1 MANSDKNILITPS
14 KNLSGL
20 PEIEFTGAGNS
31 SVTLTIPD
39 SSTGTLE
46 FRSGVTTAFSVDSQ
60 IESGNLFSVT
70 NEYNT
75 EIFSVSDKKI
85 TITPELGKIYFNGS
99 ELILPHYEYFSLPS
113 DAEEGGM
120 VFDSTY
126 NVPRFFNGSRWVP
139 LGNQLS
145 GMSPETAG
153 YSALQIKADYP
164 DSVNGSYW
172 IYIDEEPV
180 EVYCDM
186 GGIDGGGW
194 TLIGKSRGTWNAPNI
209 FLKRNFRMDQ
219 MTTNLPLT
227 YSGTWACINAVDFC
241 VNRATELCFSNH
253 ALDRWVKCPMH
264 TQRTT
269 STLFAVEQTYS
280 TIQGDA
286 VTNGNSEYVTA
297 TSWHGI
303 TNSVYVNRYMVM
315 PWSSHGG
322 SYPAWTLNTAG
333 NTNINEYAMSCAVA
347 TGAHHGFTAAST
359 HNGQDAPSDQGD
371 YGWPNSSYNVG
382 GAYMLI
388 FAR

>member
-1 MANSDKNILITPS
+1 MANSDKNILITP
-14 KNLSGL
+14 NVGASGL

-31 SVTLTIPD
+31 SITLTIPD

-46 FRSGVTTAFSVDSQ
+46 FRSGVTTAFTVDS
-60 IESGNLFSVT
+60 EVSSGNLFSVA

-75 EIFSVSDKKI
+75 EIFSATDKEI
-85 TITPELGKIYFNGS
+85 QITPERGKIYLNGN
-99 ELILPHYEYFSLPS
+99 EFILPHFEYYSLPAN
-113 DAEEGGM
+113 AEEGGM

-145 GMSPETAG
+145 GMSPDTTG
-153 YSALQIKADYP
+153 YSALQIKSDYP

-172 IYIDEEPV
+172 IYINSEPV

-209 FLKRNFRMDQ
+209 FLKRNFRLEE

-227 YSGTWACINAVDFC
+227 YNGTFACIDAVEFC

-253 ALDRWVKCPMH
+253 ALDYWVKCPMH
-264 TQRTT
+264 SQRTT
-269 STLFAVEQTYS
+269 TTLFGVENGQG
-280 TIQGDA
+280 TINTDA
-286 VTNGNSEYVTA
+286 ASNSELVQA
-297 TSWHGI
+297 VSWHGI
-303 TNSVYVNRYMVM
+303 TQNVYVNKYSVM

-322 SYPAWTLNTAG
+322 SYPSWTLNTAG
-333 NTNINEYAMSCAVA
+333 NTNVNEYAMSCAVA
-347 TGAHHGFTAAST
+347 TSGHNGFTAAST
-359 HNGQDAPSDQGD
+359 HNGQDAPYDQGD
-371 YGWPNSSYNVG
+371 RSWPNSSYNSG